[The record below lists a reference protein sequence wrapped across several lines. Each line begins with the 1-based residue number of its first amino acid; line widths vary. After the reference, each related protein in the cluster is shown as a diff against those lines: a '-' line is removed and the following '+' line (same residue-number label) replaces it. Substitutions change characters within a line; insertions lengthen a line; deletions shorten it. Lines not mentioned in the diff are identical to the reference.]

1 MASVSRMRL
10 KKHISEMA
18 DIQLCV
24 KHHSWAKLCTWL
36 HKSALAL
43 MKSVELFLVYLG
55 VIERCHSLHRF
66 KYTFMVLNIFGATG
80 FISCFNITMSSLIFH
95 PQPMENL

>member
-1 MASVSRMRL
+1 MSPMWL

-18 DIQLCV
+18 DIHLCV
-24 KHHSWAKLCTWL
+24 KRNSWAKLCTWL

-55 VIERCHSLHRF
+55 VTERCHSLRRF

-95 PQPMENL
+95 AQPMENL

>member
-24 KHHSWAKLCTWL
+24 KRNSWAKLYTWL
-36 HKSALAL
+36 HKSVLRL
-43 MKSVELFLVYLG
+43 MKSVELFLVYL
-55 VIERCHSLHRF
+55 VIERCNSVHRF
-66 KYTFMVLNIFGATG
+66 KYALMVLNIFWATG
-80 FISCFNITMSSLIFH
+80 FIRCFNITMSSLIFN
-95 PQPMENL
+95 PQPTENL

>member
-1 MASVSRMRL
+1 MSRMRL

-18 DIQLCV
+18 DIQLHV
-24 KHHSWAKLCTWL
+24 KCNSWAKLYTWL
-36 HKSALAL
+36 HKSALPL

-55 VIERCHSLHRF
+55 VIERCHSVHRF
-66 KYTFMVLNIFGATG
+66 KYTFMVLNICGATG
-80 FISCFNITMSSLIFH
+80 FISCFNITMSSLIFN

>member
-1 MASVSRMRL
+1 MASVSRMWL

-24 KHHSWAKLCTWL
+24 KCNSWAKLCTWL

-55 VIERCHSLHRF
+55 VIERCHSLHSF
-66 KYTFMVLNIFGATG
+66 KYTCMVLNILGAT
-80 FISCFNITMSSLIFH
+80 
-95 PQPMENL
+95 